1 MRSGDASCRVGV
13 DENGLGARLGPLIV
27 TAVLAEVSAAGE
39 ALLSRA
45 PRGKLRQD
53 LGDSKRL
60 VSHAD
65 VGLGEAWA
73 RALTGDRFASP
84 RALFEHLSLETSASL
99 ERDCPSHVAEQCWGT
114 LGENFESTPELC
126 SRVAGHVEKLRQRG
140 VHVREVLVASTCTQ
154 RLNRARQNG
163 GNRFI
168 SDLHAMEALLLELR
182 QRAGKDLVAVCGK
195 VGGMTDYDR
204 FFGPLSGRLRAT
216 LVISRKKSGYY
227 FPGLGEIHFVQDADA
242 RDALVML
249 ASLVGKYVRELL
261 MARVFRFHSGVRPS
275 PAESPGSGPPSHVGA
290 RELQAALDIAGSREP
305 QAALGSAS
313 RESETAGVGSVSGY
327 HDPRTDAWVR
337 ETLVRRR
344 ALRIVDECF
353 ERARDTPS

>member
-13 DENGLGARLGPLIV
+13 DENGLGARLGPLVV
-27 TAVLAEVSAAGE
+27 TAVLAEVSAAGA
-39 ALLSRA
+39 ALLARA
-45 PRGKLRQD
+45 PRGKLGRD

-65 VGLGEAWA
+65 VALGEAWA
-73 RALTGDRFASP
+73 RALTGDRFDSP
-84 RALFEHLSLETSASL
+84 RRLFEHLSLEGSESL
-99 ERDCPSHVAEQCWGT
+99 TRDCPSHVTEQCWGT
-114 LGENFESTPELC
+114 LGETFESTPELNA
-126 SRVAGHVEKLRQRG
+126 RIAGHVDKLRQRG
-140 VHVREVLVASTCTQ
+140 VDVREVLVASTCTL

-182 QRAGKDLVAVCGK
+182 ERAGRDLVAICGK

-216 LVISRKKSGYY
+216 LAIGRKKSGYY
-227 FPGLGEIHFVQDADA
+227 FPGLGEVHFVQDADA

-261 MARVFRFHSGVRPS
+261 MARVVRFHSDSAPS
-275 PAESPGSGPPSHVGA
+275 PNPAPPSTS
-290 RELQAALDIAGSREP
+290 GSRPP
-305 QAALGSAS
+305 QPAS
-313 RESETAGVGSVSGY
+313 EGSVSGY

-337 ETLVRRR
+337 ATLARRR
-344 ALRIVDECF
+344 SLRIIDDCF
-353 ERARDTPS
+353 ERARDIAS